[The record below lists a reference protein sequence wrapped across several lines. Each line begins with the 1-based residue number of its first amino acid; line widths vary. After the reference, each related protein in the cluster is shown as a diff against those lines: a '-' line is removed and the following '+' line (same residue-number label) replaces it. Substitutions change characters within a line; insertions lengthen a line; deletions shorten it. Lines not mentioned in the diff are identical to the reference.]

1 MPCIIITTCALLSAG
16 VWAQVVFKLSFDLS
30 VLRIEL
36 EISNQWTMI
45 GIVDCIDL
53 HRLQFKLLGIED
65 MVQTEMQMLVHKCKT
80 ESTASTPPGI
90 AQPVTM
96 ISIDILIATMLN
108 SPYALG
114 PTLII
119 EIATDDMRFR
129 TISERIGYHFGLFTP
144 ISVSK
149 LQIFVDIMHL
159 LPFPLSI
166 VLGRII

>member
-1 MPCIIITTCALLSAG
+1 M
-16 VWAQVVFKLSFDLS
+16 SFDLS

-45 GIVDCIDL
+45 GIVNCIDL

-65 MVQTEMQMLVHKCKT
+65 MVQTEMQMLVHECKT
-80 ESTASTPPGI
+80 ESTAPTPPGI

-114 PTLII
+114 PTQII
-119 EIATDDMRFR
+119 EIATDDKRIR
-129 TISERIGYHFGLFTP
+129 TISE
-144 ISVSK
+144 
-149 LQIFVDIMHL
+149 
-159 LPFPLSI
+159 
-166 VLGRII
+166 